1 MTVGERIKWLRR
13 KNKMTQE
20 QLAFV
25 IGVTRRTVVNWERGK
40 TCICFS
46 DAIKV
51 CRKFG
56 CTLDQLIGGVMD
68 E

>member
-20 QLAFV
+20 QLASA

-40 TCICFS
+40 TCICLS
-46 DAIKV
+46 DAIKI
-51 CRKFG
+51 CQKFG
-56 CTLDQLIGGVMD
+56 CTLDWLAGM
-68 E
+68 EEK